1 MVIESFS
8 KKMIASG
15 IFNTYIAAG
24 FFGTLVF
31 FILNADLFTP
41 LEMTFGTIF
50 ITIALKGV
58 SNMMLSLVI
67 LLFNLKNTQEKHDF
81 KSTEDKLELLINE
94 LQLQDTRLKSATV
107 TNQI

>member
-8 KKMIASG
+8 QKVVASG
-15 IFNTYIAAG
+15 IFHTYIATG
-24 FFGTLVF
+24 FFGTLIF
-31 FILNADLFTP
+31 FIINADLFTP
-41 LEMTFGTIF
+41 LEMTFGTIL

-67 LLFNLKNTQEKHDF
+67 LLFNLKNTHEKHNF
-81 KSTEDKLELLINE
+81 KTAADKLELLVNE

-107 TNQI
+107 TK